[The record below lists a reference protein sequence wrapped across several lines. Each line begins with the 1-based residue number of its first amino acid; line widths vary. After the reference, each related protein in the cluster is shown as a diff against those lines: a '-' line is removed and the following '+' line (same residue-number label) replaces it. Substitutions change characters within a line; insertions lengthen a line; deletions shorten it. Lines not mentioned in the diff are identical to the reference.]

1 MNKSI
6 SNIFSG
12 EAVFLDKANVDT
24 DQIIP
29 KQFLKSIKRTGF
41 GPNLFDAWRYL
52 DKGDLNSDNSK
63 RKLNPDFILNHDLY
77 KSCNILITRENFGC
91 GSSREH
97 AVWALTD
104 YGFTTIIAP
113 SFADIFK
120 NNSYKNGL
128 LLIEI
133 DKEKID
139 EIFKQITEKKTI
151 NIEVDVHNQFIYLE
165 EKQFPFELEDFK
177 KKFLLD
183 GIDEVGF
190 TLQHQN
196 KIEDFEKNYKKL
208 YLGCLNERH

>member
-139 EIFKQITEKKTI
+139 QIFTQITEKKTI

-165 EKQFPFELEDFK
+165 EKQFPFELDDFK

-196 KIEDFEKNYKKL
+196 KIEDFEKNYKKTVPWL
-208 YLGCLNERH
+208 FK

>member
-133 DKEKID
+133 DNEKID
-139 EIFKQITEKKTI
+139 EIFTQISEKKTI

-165 EKQFPFELEDFK
+165 EKQIPFELDDFK

-196 KIEDFEKNYKKL
+196 KIEDFEKNYKKTVPWL
-208 YLGCLNERH
+208 FK

>member
-63 RKLNPDFILNHDLY
+63 RKLNPDFVLNHDLY

-133 DKEKID
+133 DKEKIE
-139 EIFKQITEKKTI
+139 EIFTRIIEKKTI

-165 EKQFPFELEDFK
+165 EKQIRFELDDFK

-196 KIEDFEKNYKKL
+196 KIEDFEKNYKKTVPWL
-208 YLGCLNERH
+208 FK

>member
-12 EAVFLDKANVDT
+12 EAVFLNKANVDT

-133 DKEKID
+133 DKEKIE

-165 EKQFPFELEDFK
+165 EKQIQFELDDFK

-196 KIEDFEKNYKKL
+196 KIEDFEKNYKKTVPWL
-208 YLGCLNERH
+208 FK

>member
-128 LLIEI
+128 LLIEV

-139 EIFKQITEKKTI
+139 EIFIQITEKKTI

-165 EKQFPFELEDFK
+165 EKQIPFELDDFK

-190 TLQHQN
+190 TLQYQN
-196 KIEDFEKNYKKL
+196 KIENFEKNYKKTVPWL
-208 YLGCLNERH
+208 FK

>member
-63 RKLNPDFILNHDLY
+63 RKLNPDFILNNDLY

-128 LLIEI
+128 LLIEV

-139 EIFKQITEKKTI
+139 EIFTQITEKKTI

-165 EKQFPFELEDFK
+165 EKQIPFELDDFK

-196 KIEDFEKNYKKL
+196 KIEDFEKNYKKTVPWL
-208 YLGCLNERH
+208 FK

>member
-139 EIFKQITEKKTI
+139 EIFKQMTKKKTI

-165 EKQFPFELEDFK
+165 EKQIPFELDDFK

-196 KIEDFEKNYKKL
+196 KIEDFEKNYKKTVPWL
-208 YLGCLNERH
+208 FK

>member
-133 DKEKID
+133 DKEKIE
-139 EIFKQITEKKTI
+139 EIFTRIIEKKTI

-165 EKQFPFELEDFK
+165 EKQIRFELDDFK

-196 KIEDFEKNYKKL
+196 KIEDFEKNYKKTVPWL
-208 YLGCLNERH
+208 FK

>member
-139 EIFKQITEKKTI
+139 EIFTQITEKKTI

-165 EKQFPFELEDFK
+165 EKQIPFELDDFK

-183 GIDEVGF
+183 GIDEIGF

-196 KIEDFEKNYKKL
+196 KIEDFEKNYKKTVPWL
-208 YLGCLNERH
+208 FK

>member
-12 EAVFLDKANVDT
+12 EAVFSDKANVDT

-165 EKQFPFELEDFK
+165 EKQFPFELDDFK

-196 KIEDFEKNYKKL
+196 KIEDFEKNYKKTVPWL
-208 YLGCLNERH
+208 FK

>member
-63 RKLNPDFILNHDLY
+63 RKLNPDFILNDDLY

-133 DKEKID
+133 DKEKIE

-165 EKQFPFELEDFK
+165 EKQIPFELDDFK

-196 KIEDFEKNYKKL
+196 KIEDFEKNYKKTVPWL
-208 YLGCLNERH
+208 FK

>member
-12 EAVFLDKANVDT
+12 EAVFLNKANVDT

-63 RKLNPDFILNHDLY
+63 RKLNPDFILNDDLY

-128 LLIEI
+128 LLIEV

-139 EIFKQITEKKTI
+139 EIFTQITEKKTI

-165 EKQFPFELEDFK
+165 EKQIPFELDDFK

-196 KIEDFEKNYKKL
+196 KIEDFEKNYKKTVPWL
-208 YLGCLNERH
+208 FK

>member
-139 EIFKQITEKKTI
+139 EIFIQITEKKTI

-165 EKQFPFELEDFK
+165 EKQFPFELDDFK

-196 KIEDFEKNYKKL
+196 KIEDFEKNYKKTVPWL
-208 YLGCLNERH
+208 FK

>member
-1 MNKSI
+1 MKKSI

-165 EKQFPFELEDFK
+165 EKQFPFELDDFK

-196 KIEDFEKNYKKL
+196 KIEDFEKNYKKTVPWL
-208 YLGCLNERH
+208 FK

>member
-6 SNIFSG
+6 SNFFSG

-63 RKLNPDFILNHDLY
+63 RKLNPDFILNHDHY

-139 EIFKQITEKKTI
+139 EIFTQITEKKTI

-165 EKQFPFELEDFK
+165 EKQIPFELDDFK

-196 KIEDFEKNYKKL
+196 KIEDFEKNYKKTVPWL
-208 YLGCLNERH
+208 FK

>member
-63 RKLNPDFILNHDLY
+63 RKLNPDFILNHHLY

-104 YGFTTIIAP
+104 YGFKTIIAP

-139 EIFKQITEKKTI
+139 EIFIQITEKKII
-151 NIEVDVHNQFIYLE
+151 NIEVDVHNQFI
-165 EKQFPFELEDFK
+165 
-177 KKFLLD
+177 
-183 GIDEVGF
+183 
-190 TLQHQN
+190 
-196 KIEDFEKNYKKL
+196 
-208 YLGCLNERH
+208 

>member
-1 MNKSI
+1 M
-6 SNIFSG
+6 
-12 EAVFLDKANVDT
+12 DT

-133 DKEKID
+133 DKEKIE

-165 EKQFPFELEDFK
+165 EKQIQFELDDFK

-196 KIEDFEKNYKKL
+196 EIEDFEKNYKKTVPWL
-208 YLGCLNERH
+208 FK

>member
-12 EAVFLDKANVDT
+12 EAVFLNKANVDT

-63 RKLNPDFILNHDLY
+63 RKLNPDFILNYDLY

-133 DKEKID
+133 DKEKIE

-165 EKQFPFELEDFK
+165 EKQIQFELDDFK

-196 KIEDFEKNYKKL
+196 KIEDFEKNYKKTVPWL
-208 YLGCLNERH
+208 FK

>member
-128 LLIEI
+128 LLIEV

-139 EIFKQITEKKTI
+139 EIFTQITEKKTI
-151 NIEVDVHNQFIYLE
+151 NIEVDVHNQFIYIE
-165 EKQFPFELEDFK
+165 EKQIPFELDDFK

-196 KIEDFEKNYKKL
+196 EIEDFEKNYKKTVPWL
-208 YLGCLNERH
+208 FK

>member
-139 EIFKQITEKKTI
+139 EIYKQITEKKTI

-165 EKQFPFELEDFK
+165 EKQIPFELDDFK

-196 KIEDFEKNYKKL
+196 KIEDFEKNYKKTVPWL
-208 YLGCLNERH
+208 FK

>member
-128 LLIEI
+128 LLIEV

-139 EIFKQITEKKTI
+139 EIFTQITEKKII

-165 EKQFPFELEDFK
+165 EKQIPFELDDFK

-196 KIEDFEKNYKKL
+196 KIEDFEKNYKKTVPWL
-208 YLGCLNERH
+208 FK

>member
-63 RKLNPDFILNHDLY
+63 RKLNPDIILNHDLY

-165 EKQFPFELEDFK
+165 EKQFPFELDDFK

-190 TLQHQN
+190 TLQHRN
-196 KIEDFEKNYKKL
+196 KIEDFEKNYKKTVPWL
-208 YLGCLNERH
+208 FK

>member
-52 DKGDLNSDNSK
+52 DKGDLNSVNSK

-91 GSSREH
+91 GSSRKH

-165 EKQFPFELEDFK
+165 EKQFPFELDDFK

-196 KIEDFEKNYKKL
+196 KIEDFEKNYKKTVPWL
-208 YLGCLNERH
+208 FK

>member
-12 EAVFLDKANVDT
+12 QAVFLDKANVDT

-165 EKQFPFELEDFK
+165 EKQFPFELDDFK

-196 KIEDFEKNYKKL
+196 KIEDFEKNYKKTVPWL
-208 YLGCLNERH
+208 FK

>member
-133 DKEKID
+133 DKEIID
-139 EIFKQITEKKTI
+139 EIFTQITEKKII

-165 EKQFPFELEDFK
+165 ENQIPFELDDFK

-196 KIEDFEKNYKKL
+196 KIEDFEKNYKKTVPWL
-208 YLGCLNERH
+208 FK

>member
-133 DKEKID
+133 DKEKIE
-139 EIFKQITEKKTI
+139 EIFKKITEKKTI

-165 EKQFPFELEDFK
+165 EKQIQFELDDFK

-196 KIEDFEKNYKKL
+196 EIEDFEKNYKKTVPWL
-208 YLGCLNERH
+208 FK

>member
-151 NIEVDVHNQFIYLE
+151 NIEVDVHNQFIHLE
-165 EKQFPFELEDFK
+165 EKQFPFELDDFK

-196 KIEDFEKNYKKL
+196 KIEDFEKNYKKTVPWL
-208 YLGCLNERH
+208 FK

>member
-139 EIFKQITEKKTI
+139 EIFTQITEKKTI
-151 NIEVDVHNQFIYLE
+151 NIEVDVHNKFIYLE
-165 EKQFPFELEDFK
+165 EKQIPFELDDFK

-196 KIEDFEKNYKKL
+196 KIEDFEKNYKKTVPWL
-208 YLGCLNERH
+208 FK

>member
-77 KSCNILITRENFGC
+77 KSCNILVTRENFGC

-165 EKQFPFELEDFK
+165 EKQIPFELDDFK

-196 KIEDFEKNYKKL
+196 KIEDFEKNYKKTVPWL
-208 YLGCLNERH
+208 FK

>member
-139 EIFKQITEKKTI
+139 EIFTQITEKKTI

-165 EKQFPFELEDFK
+165 EKQIPFELDDFK

-196 KIEDFEKNYKKL
+196 KIEDFEKNYKKTVPWL
-208 YLGCLNERH
+208 FR

>member
-1 MNKSI
+1 MTKSI

-52 DKGDLNSDNSK
+52 DKGELNSDNSK

-128 LLIEI
+128 LLIEV

-139 EIFKQITEKKTI
+139 EIFTQITEKKTI

-165 EKQFPFELEDFK
+165 EKQIPFELDDFK

-196 KIEDFEKNYKKL
+196 KIEDFEKNYKKTVPWL
-208 YLGCLNERH
+208 FK

>member
-12 EAVFLDKANVDT
+12 EAVFLNKANVDT

-165 EKQFPFELEDFK
+165 EKQIPFELDDFK

-196 KIEDFEKNYKKL
+196 KIEDFEKNYKKTVPWL
-208 YLGCLNERH
+208 FK